1 MRTEKSTC
9 LNTTCLRYS
18 NGFHRHRSPH
28 PYGVGI
34 FCCRPTCA
42 HEAWRIVLTHSH
54 QAHTW
59 RTTHATYSRPHTHRT
74 HSHSHAH
81 TRARIYARP
90 LVHARSHLRMTCDA
104 CTHVACTCA
113 HIRVRSCARP
123 LIRVAITGLPSK
135 TREVFQILQG
145 WPGAFGERKQRL
157 GAQPFSWMRVWMPNR
172 AWLLRPVLEAS
183 GDVWAIV

>member
-1 MRTEKSTC
+1 MGWGFFVAVLRAPTKRGASCSPTRT
-9 LNTTCLRYS
+9 
-18 NGFHRHRSPH
+18 
-28 PYGVGI
+28 
-34 FCCRPTCA
+34 
-42 HEAWRIVLTHSH
+42 
-54 QAHTW
+54 Q
-59 RTTHATYSRPHTHRT
+59 HTHGAPRT
-74 HSHSHAH
+74 QRTRVHIRIARTPH

-104 CTHVACTCA
+104 CTHVACTCS

-157 GAQPFSWMRVWMPNR
+157 GAQTFSWMSVWMPNR
-172 AWLLRPVLEAS
+172 AWLLRPVLEES

>member
-1 MRTEKSTC
+1 MAHHARNV
-9 LNTTCLRYS
+9 LA
-18 NGFHRHRSPH
+18 
-28 PYGVGI
+28 
-34 FCCRPTCA
+34 PTYASHALACS
-42 HEAWRIVLTHSH
+42 HLHTLTH
-54 QAHTW
+54 
-59 RTTHATYSRPHTHRT
+59 P
-74 HSHSHAH
+74 HAH

-104 CTHVACTCA
+104 CTHVACTCS

-145 WPGAFGERKQRL
+145 WPGAFCERKRRL
-157 GAQPFSWMRVWMPNR
+157 GAQTFSRMRVWMPNI

-183 GDVWAIV
+183 GDVLGYRVTLRCKSTSNRERPRNVCARPVECVTFHPCMWAPN